1 MTVVCRISEG
11 DDHNTLADLFIELQ
25 AFHHL
30 PAQSREEILTDI
42 EKMPDNFE
50 VWLAEDGN
58 GAVLGF
64 ALVSV
69 YPGPGIAAGLY
80 LKELFVTSSA
90 RKGGIGRALMET
102 LAGSAQKR
110 GIQRI
115 DWVTTYDNV
124 NARSF
129 YDHLGAVANENKVFY
144 RLGGDAIMSLATVK
158 V

>member
-1 MTVVCRISEG
+1 MAILCRISEAN
-11 DDHNTLADLFIELQ
+11 DHHTLADLFIELQ

-30 PAQSREEILTDI
+30 PAQSREEMLTDI
-42 EKMPDNFE
+42 EKMPDSFE
-50 VWLAEDGN
+50 VWLAEDDD

-69 YPGPGIAAGLY
+69 YPGPGMAAGLY

-90 RKGGIGRALMET
+90 RKGGIGRALMQT
-102 LAGSAQKR
+102 LALSAQKR

-124 NARSF
+124 KARSF
-129 YDHLGAVANENKVFY
+129 YDRLGAIANENKVFY
-144 RLGGDAIMSLATVK
+144 RLGGDAILSLATEQG
-158 V
+158 